1 MTRSLKWRLITLF
14 CLLIAGCVG
23 ILSIF
28 LSNHLEDSY
37 MDNLQ
42 SRLIQEV
49 TLFSRVVPEHITES
63 ADSFDAYIKKLGASL
78 DIRLTVIAPDG
89 QVLADSLQSPSEM
102 ENHSTRVEFIDAL
115 KDGIGIDMHQSA
127 SLGYEMLY
135 VAASVKDGTG
145 VLAVVRVALP
155 VEEVYA
161 AVGDVDRTILLGAV
175 VSILAAG
182 LLAVWVAANVSRP
195 VKELTAI
202 SRRIAQG
209 QIDTIQ
215 IDVSG
220 KGEMEEL
227 AHAFR
232 LMTERLRD
240 SIKAVSSER
249 DRLSAVL
256 QRMGD
261 GIFLLDREGVISLLN
276 PASERIFKLEAE
288 GIIGH
293 SFVEAIRD
301 HEIHSVFEHAR
312 SSGKQEMGFV
322 ELAAGRRFL
331 GIIATPLVSQSG
343 YLVLVQDLSEL
354 RRLEKV
360 RRDFVA
366 NISHEL
372 RTPISSLKLLTETL
386 QEGAASDPAVAAGFI
401 DKIHLEVDK
410 LAQLVTELSD
420 LSAIESGQ
428 AVLRLQPGDISTAI
442 KLAAERLR
450 PQAERAGISLGVE
463 LPETLPQVKLDEN
476 RVEQVLVNL
485 VHNAIKFTPKGGRIK
500 IGART
505 QGQTLVIYVSDSGIG
520 IPEEDLTRVF
530 ERFYKVDKAR
540 SSGGTGL
547 GLAISKHI
555 VQAHGGTI
563 WAESVYGKGAT
574 FSFGLPLT

>member
-1 MTRSLKWRLITLF
+1 MARSLKWRLISLF
-14 CLLIAGCVG
+14 CLLIAASVG
-23 ILSIF
+23 LLSIF
-28 LSNHLEDSY
+28 LSNHLENSY
-37 MDNLQ
+37 LDNLQ
-42 SRLIQEV
+42 SRLVQEA
-49 TLFSRVVPEHITES
+49 TLLSEIVPEHISEDP
-63 ADSFDAYIKKLGASL
+63 DSFDAYIKELGASL
-78 DIRLTVIAPDG
+78 DIRLTVIDPGG
-89 QVLADSLQSPSEM
+89 QVLADSLQSPSDM

-115 KDGIGIDMHQSA
+115 KNGLGTSVHQSA

-135 VAASVKDGTG
+135 VAIPVKSGTEI
-145 VLAVVRVALP
+145 LAVVRVALP

-161 AVGDVDRTILLGAV
+161 AVGDVDRTILLSALI
-175 VSILAAG
+175 SILAAG
-182 LLAVWVAANVSRP
+182 LLAVWVAASLTRP
-195 VKELTAI
+195 IKELTAI
-202 SRRIAQG
+202 ARRIARG
-209 QIDTIQ
+209 QMDAVQ
-215 IDVSG
+215 IEVSG

-240 SIKAVSSER
+240 SINAVSSER

-256 QRMGD
+256 ERMGD
-261 GIFLLDREGVISLLN
+261 GIFLLDCEGTISLLN
-276 PASERIFKLEAE
+276 PAAERIFKLEAKSV
-288 GIIGH
+288 IGH

-301 HEIHSVFEHAR
+301 HEIHSIFEHSK

-322 ELAAGRRFL
+322 ELASGRRFL

-386 QEGAASDPAVAAGFI
+386 QEGAASDAAVAAGFI
-401 DKIHLEVDK
+401 EKIHLEVDK

-428 AVLRLQPGDISTAI
+428 AVLNLQPGDISTAI
-442 KLAAERLR
+442 KLAAARLS

-476 RVEQVLVNL
+476 RIEQVLVNL

-505 QGQTLVIYVSDSGIG
+505 QGQILVVYVSDSGIG
-520 IPEEDLTRVF
+520 IPEDDLTRVF

-540 SSGGTGL
+540 SGGGTGL

-555 VQAHGGTI
+555 VQAHGGDI
-563 WAESVYGKGAT
+563 WAESRYGKGAT
-574 FSFGLPLT
+574 FSFSLPLG

>member
-28 LSNHLEDSY
+28 LSNHLENSY

-49 TLFSRVVPEHITES
+49 TLFSRVVPEYITES
-63 ADSFDAYIKKLGASL
+63 PDSFDAGVKKLGASL
-78 DIRLTVIAPDG
+78 DIRLTVIALDG
-89 QVLADSLQSPSEM
+89 QVLADSLQLPSEM
-102 ENHSTRVEFIDAL
+102 ENHSTRIEFIDAL
-115 KDGIGIDMHQSA
+115 ASGIGISIHPSA

-135 VAASVKDGTG
+135 VATLVKSGQD
-145 VLAVVRVALP
+145 VLAVARVALP

-161 AVGDVDRTILLGAV
+161 AVREVDRTILLGAV
-175 VSILAAG
+175 ISILAAG
-182 LLAVWVAANVSRP
+182 LLAVWVAASVTRP

-209 QIDTIQ
+209 QMDTIQ

-227 AHAFR
+227 AKAFR

-249 DRLSAVL
+249 DYLSAVL
-256 QRMGD
+256 ERMGD
-261 GIFLLDREGVISLLN
+261 GIFLLDREGSINLLN
-276 PASERIFKLEAE
+276 HASERIFKLEA
-288 GIIGH
+288 GGVIGH

-301 HEIHSVFEHAR
+301 HEINAVFERAK
-312 SSGKQEMGFV
+312 SSGRQEMGFV
-322 ELAAGRRFL
+322 ELTAGKRFL

-372 RTPISSLKLLTETL
+372 RTPITSLKLLTETL
-386 QEGAASDPAVAAGFI
+386 QEGAASDPDVAAGFI

-428 AVLRLQPGDISTAI
+428 AVLNLQPGDIRTAI
-442 KLAAERLR
+442 KLAAERLS
-450 PQAERAGISLGVE
+450 PQAERAGIILGVE
-463 LPETLPQVKLDEN
+463 LPETLPQVRLDEN

-485 VHNAIKFTPKGGRIK
+485 VHNAIKFTPKGGKIK
-500 IGART
+500 IGVRT
-505 QGQTLVIYVSDSGIG
+505 QSQTLVVYVTDSGIG
-520 IPEEDLTRVF
+520 IPEDDLTRVF
-530 ERFYKVDKAR
+530 ERFYKVDKSR
-540 SSGGTGL
+540 SGGGTGL

-555 VQAHGGTI
+555 VQAHGGSI

-574 FSFGLPLT
+574 FSFSLPLA